1 MRIYPQKNKIKET
14 IYLGIYSGLRISD
27 ILNLKVKDLRNQ
39 TNFILNEQK
48 TGKTKRIAI
57 NPSLKKELSEYLQ
70 NRIDNEYIIK
80 SREGKNKPISR
91 VMAWNIF
98 K

>member
-1 MRIYPQKNKIKET
+1 MKTVQPIKDIQKIHEIGSILKKQNQRDYILFQ
-14 IYLGIYSGLRISD
+14 LGIYSGLRISD

-57 NPSLKKELSEYLQ
+57 NPSLKKRVI
-70 NRIDNEYIIK
+70 RIFTK
-80 SREGKNKPISR
+80 
-91 VMAWNIF
+91 
-98 K
+98 